1 MGGWWSHSL
10 QVAAGVEVCVIYFMT
25 SSRDAIIE
33 FAHRESADS
42 LITMP

>member
-10 QVAAGVEVCVIYFMT
+10 QVDAGVEVCVISFMT
-25 SSRDAIIE
+25 SSEDAVME
-33 FAHRESADS
+33 FTHTESADS